1 MEALWLSLKA
11 WHVGQGCLDTD
22 CVAHF
27 FQCVC
32 FLPLS
37 NWNSATRLL
46 PLALK
51 NIYIFCSLLSWFH
64 ARFINASPLI
74 LTSEWPRLCKCL
86 RSLLSG
92 ITTLSMEKHITNAA
106 PCQCSLIICRKK
118 SFFFFSFPE
127 YDCLCCG
134 EFAWRGQAD
143 SLAEVLANNLE
154 AIFTPKSC
162 LTWCNINVIL
172 HCHPLLSLHLTS
184 SLERFAV
191 LLRQT
196 SKLFHFCRFVALGC
210 SGLRSQFL
218 FLSPSF
224 FFFFGSFSHS
234 LSSPYPSFYRGVVLS
249 PALFQPSLQNAYD
262 WRFQVRY
269 HCTQDFQKWS
279 FCITVRHRH
288 MFKDIFAEFPSHLI
302 PMDLHACALISWL
315 TRESVE
321 CVGVKW
327 RHLWRLNKHCTC
339 HKGRHLGYFTVLLTV
354 YVSIADWA
362 SLLKHVEEKA
372 FFIIDTSIFI
382 TQ

>member
-1 MEALWLSLKA
+1 MKASAAKMCCHANEMEALWLSLKA

-86 RSLLSG
+86 RGLLSG

-118 SFFFFSFPE
+118 SFFFSFPE

-210 SGLRSQFL
+210 FGLRSQFL
-218 FLSPSF
+218 FLSPPF
-224 FFFFGSFSHS
+224 FFLVPFPTHCHLLTLPSIVASFYLQLSFSLHFKMPMIDVS
-234 LSSPYPSFYRGVVLS
+234 KCDTIAHRTFKNEVFALQWDIDICLKTYSQNFPPTWSRWIYMLAHLSAGSQGKV
-249 PALFQPSLQNAYD
+249 
-262 WRFQVRY
+262 
-269 HCTQDFQKWS
+269 
-279 FCITVRHRH
+279 
-288 MFKDIFAEFPSHLI
+288 
-302 PMDLHACALISWL
+302 
-315 TRESVE
+315 
-321 CVGVKW
+321 
-327 RHLWRLNKHCTC
+327 
-339 HKGRHLGYFTVLLTV
+339 
-354 YVSIADWA
+354 
-362 SLLKHVEEKA
+362 
-372 FFIIDTSIFI
+372 
-382 TQ
+382 